1 MSELDAMISAAIEP
15 QEVDTATD
23 APVTETPVE
32 ADIVEEQPVDT
43 PDTQEEQEK
52 TIEELQFTAPDKWS
66 GFAKTKFARLP
77 QDIQKELLA
86 YHSDYEGQRKTFD
99 ALNNIIEPVR
109 DAVTQTYGSLE
120 GMVNHYIGL
129 DKAAATDPAG
139 LVRWFMQQR
148 GLTPESVF
156 GTQAA
161 HSNEDANDPFA
172 QFRKEISDLKAQLQN
187 QGQESSQRELLRQ
200 ANVQIEQFSKDPKYP
215 YFNDLRSE
223 IAGLMK
229 SGQAQD
235 LAEAYD
241 KAVWLNP
248 KTRSEVLEQEKEAS
262 RKKAEEQ
269 ARKAKQ
275 AASIKAAPTGAP
287 QKSGPMPI
295 DEIISEAMSARV

>member
-15 QEVDTATD
+15 QEEDTATD
-23 APVTETPVE
+23 APINETPVE
-32 ADIVEEQPVDT
+32 TEIVEEQPT
-43 PDTQEEQEK
+43 EADTQEQQEK

-156 GTQAA
+156 GQTAA
-161 HSNEDANDPFA
+161 QPKTDANDPFA
-172 QFRKEISDLKAQLQN
+172 YFEKQISDLKAQLQT
-187 QGQESSQRELLRQ
+187 QGQESSQRELERQ
-200 ANVQIEQFSKDPKYP
+200 AFSQIEQFSKDPKYP
-215 YFNDLRSE
+215 YFNDLRPE
-223 IAGLMK
+223 IAGLMQ
-229 SGQAQD
+229 SGQAKD
-235 LAEAYD
+235 LAEAYE

-248 KTRSEVLEQEKEAS
+248 KTRAEVLEQEKEAS

-287 QKSGPMPI
+287 QKSGSKPI
-295 DEIISEAMSARV
+295 DEIIYDAMDARV